1 MCVALIICYSY
12 LFIFFLTIRPPP
24 RSTRTDTLF
33 PYTTL
38 FRSQRYNIEHCSRDH
53 ADEEA
58 NKDGLVF
65 EKVNAHE
72 SYGSRHQQ
80 CAKIR
85 RQNVQYRPPRRDADP
100 FAHETKAERS
110 GDMRAERKSRSDR
123 DCAIAD
129 RDPCHDEVPEEACQ
143 GRPESQT

>member
-1 MCVALIICYSY
+1 M
-12 LFIFFLTIRPPP
+12 IRRHP
-24 RSTRTDTLF
+24 RSTRTYTLF

-38 FRSQRYNIEHCSRDH
+38 FRS
-53 ADEEA
+53 DEQA

-100 FAHETKAERS
+100 FAHETQAERS
-110 GDMRAERKSRSDR
+110 GYMRAERKSRSDS
-123 DCAIAD
+123 DCARAD
-129 RDPCHDEVPEEACQ
+129 QEHCHDEVPEEPCPGLPKRQNKAA
-143 GRPESQT
+143 S

>member
-53 ADEEA
+53 ADEQA

-100 FAHETKAERS
+100 FALEPQPERIGHRQS
-110 GDMRAERKSRSDR
+110 TRLTSSHYCASRMPSSSL
-123 DCAIAD
+123 
-129 RDPCHDEVPEEACQ
+129 P
-143 GRPESQT
+143 

>member
-53 ADEEA
+53 ADEQA

-85 RQNVQYRPPRRDADP
+85 RQNVQYRPPRD
-100 FAHETKAERS
+100 
-110 GDMRAERKSRSDR
+110 RKSTRLNSSTNAQLVCR
-123 DCAIAD
+123 LLLEKKKNTQLENNINKCK
-129 RDPCHDEVPEEACQ
+129 RL
-143 GRPESQT
+143 RPQIKTK